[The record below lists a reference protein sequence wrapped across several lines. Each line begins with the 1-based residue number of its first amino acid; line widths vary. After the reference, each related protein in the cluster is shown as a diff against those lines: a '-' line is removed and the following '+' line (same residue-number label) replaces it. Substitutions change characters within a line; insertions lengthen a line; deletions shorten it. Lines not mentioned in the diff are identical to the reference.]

1 MGGQAS
7 ECAAGVVR
15 ADILRRTNLRIWP
28 HGGERSTY
36 AKRRET
42 ERKSDDDDDGRTDMT
57 PELYGAIRAI
67 LRENGVKTLQGPS
80 CENIPRSKAEHEG
93 GERRERGGVL
103 WHHCGM
109 KTAWKQGRGERES
122 SCCLPSFLHSCP
134 SSKRIAQ

>member
-1 MGGQAS
+1 MRGGR
-7 ECAAGVVR
+7 R

-28 HGGERSTY
+28 HGERNTY
-36 AKRRET
+36 AKRRKRQR
-42 ERKSDDDDDGRTDMT
+42 ERATTTDDGRTDMT

-93 GERRERGGVL
+93 GRGEERERWRIMAPL
-103 WHHCGM
+103 RNENCM
-109 KTAWKQGRGERES
+109 ETREGERES

>member
-1 MGGQAS
+1 
-7 ECAAGVVR
+7 
-15 ADILRRTNLRIWP
+15 
-28 HGGERSTY
+28 
-36 AKRRET
+36 
-42 ERKSDDDDDGRTDMT
+42 MT

-80 CENIPRSKAEHEG
+80 CENIPSKAEHEG
-93 GERRERGGVL
+93 GRGKEREVGGVL